1 MTSTKP
7 ASAVAVRRQPFA
19 ADRVTRLMSMAL
31 AMAGIAILAAYAELI
46 ARQWPLLTWSV
57 VLGVVAVSLPPLA
70 VLAMFWWVRP
80 SFLRRLWAV
89 QAVSLLVSLLAVPV
103 ALAGSKMPTEAGP
116 WWIGQFAVIGAC
128 AAALAWSVRAA
139 VVYVV
144 ALELIVFGV
153 ALACSADPFFGP
165 SIGDAMRQLFFVAM
179 FMSLAMA
186 IQRAGRLLDLATV
199 TAVAEARASAEA
211 DVKRASRHRIEML
224 VHDSVIVAL
233 LAYASGAPAAT
244 TAEEAKRALEAMQ
257 KFGDLSTS
265 DLDRAPREL
274 AWELQS
280 LTTNIDPQA
289 RFDYQTSGQD
299 PIPGTVASALIE
311 ATSEALRNSVRH
323 ADRDGAARRHVHA
336 ELSPDGVD
344 IAVLDDGAGFEI
356 ASVSATR
363 LGIRHGIIG
372 RMQQIPGGAAEV
384 RSTTGYGTTVL
395 LRWSPL

>member
-1 MTSTKP
+1 MATKERT
-7 ASAVAVRRQPFA
+7 ASVTARRQPFA

-31 AMAGIAILAAYAELI
+31 SLAGIAILAAYAELI

-57 VLGVVAVSLPPLA
+57 VLGLAAVALPPLA
-70 VLAMFWWVRP
+70 VLATFWWVRP
-80 SFLRRLWAV
+80 SLLRRLWAI
-89 QAVSLLVSLLAVPV
+89 QAVSLLISLLAVPV
-103 ALAGSKMPTEAGP
+103 ALAGSKMPTDAGP
-116 WWIGQFAVIGAC
+116 LWIGQFAVIGAC
-128 AAALAWSVRAA
+128 AAALAWRVRTA

-144 ALELIVFGV
+144 ALELAVFGI

-233 LAYASGAPAAT
+233 LAYASGAPATT

-257 KFGDLSTS
+257 RPGGHTAND
-265 DLDRAPREL
+265 DVAPRDL
-274 AWELQS
+274 AWELQA
-280 LTTNIDPQA
+280 LTTDIDPEA
-289 RFDYQTSGQD
+289 RFDYQASGQD
-299 PIPGTVASALIE
+299 PIPGAVAAALIE

-323 ADRDGAARRHVHA
+323 AHRGRGVQRHVRV
-336 ELSPDGVD
+336 ELTPGGVD
-344 IAVLDDGAGFEI
+344 IAVLDDGEGFDG

-363 LGIRHGIIG
+363 LGVRHGIIG
-372 RMQQIPGGAAEV
+372 RMEQIPGGVAEV
-384 RSTTGYGTTVL
+384 RSILGYGTSVL
-395 LRWSPL
+395 LRWSAT

>member
-1 MTSTKP
+1 MATKERT
-7 ASAVAVRRQPFA
+7 ASVTARRQPFA

-31 AMAGIAILAAYAELI
+31 SLAGIAILAAYAELI

-57 VLGVVAVSLPPLA
+57 VLGLAAVALPPLA
-70 VLAMFWWVRP
+70 VLATFWWVRP
-80 SFLRRLWAV
+80 SLLRRLWAI
-89 QAVSLLVSLLAVPV
+89 QAVSLLISLLAVPV
-103 ALAGSKMPTEAGP
+103 ALAGSKMPTDAGP
-116 WWIGQFAVIGAC
+116 LWIGQFAVIGAC
-128 AAALAWSVRAA
+128 AAALAWRVRTA

-144 ALELIVFGV
+144 ALELAVFGI

-233 LAYASGAPAAT
+233 LAYASGAPATT

-257 KFGDLSTS
+257 RPGGHTANDHV
-265 DLDRAPREL
+265 APRDL
-274 AWELQS
+274 AWELQA
-280 LTTNIDPQA
+280 LTTDIDPEA
-289 RFDYQTSGQD
+289 RFDYQASGQD
-299 PIPGTVASALIE
+299 PIPGAVAAALIE

-323 ADRDGAARRHVHA
+323 AHRGRGVQRHVRV
-336 ELSPDGVD
+336 ELTPGGVD
-344 IAVLDDGAGFEI
+344 IAVLDDGEGFDG

-363 LGIRHGIIG
+363 LGVRHGIIG
-372 RMQQIPGGAAEV
+372 RMEQIPGGVAEV
-384 RSTTGYGTTVL
+384 RSILGYGTSVL
-395 LRWSPL
+395 LRWSAT